1 MTLYP
6 KLIMDALATVTY
18 AGTKKSVVESQMVA
32 DQPVVKAP
40 ASAGQPWQVS
50 VVLEFPRDTDPFLKS
65 TVKAA
70 EAAVKYHC
78 RQAAE
83 AAGEQID
90 VEVTIETEFKSK
102 PRPEVGKLLPQ
113 VKNVVAVS
121 SGKGGVGK
129 STVSANLAIALA
141 RLGYQVGLLDAD
153 IFGPSMP
160 KMFQVEDARPYAVNV
175 DGRDLIAPIEQYGV
189 KLLSIGFFVS
199 PETATLWR
207 GGMASNALKQ
217 LIADADWGELDY
229 LILDTPPGTSD
240 IHLTLLQTL
249 SITGAIIVSTPQQ
262 VALADARKGI
272 DMYRNE
278 KVNVPILGLVENM
291 AWFTPAELPEN
302 RYYIFGKEGCK
313 QLAEEM
319 KVPLLAQIPL
329 VQGICD
335 SGDRGEPAALNSDSM
350 TGLAFINLAQSVV
363 TVVNKRNRELP
374 KTKIVGVKT
383 T

>member
-6 KLIMDALATVTY
+6 KMIMDALATVTY
-18 AGTKKSVVESQMVA
+18 AGTKKNLVDSQMVA
-32 DQPVVKAP
+32 DQPAIDSNHNKVT
-40 ASAGQPWQVS
+40 

-70 EAAVKYHC
+70 EAAIKYHC
-78 RQAAE
+78 
-83 AAGEQID
+83 GKD
-90 VEVTIETEFKSK
+90 VEVEIVTEFKSK
-102 PRPEVGKLLPQ
+102 PRPEVGQMLPG
-113 VKNVVAVS
+113 VKNIIAVS

-141 RLGYQVGLLDAD
+141 RLGYKVGLLDCD

-160 KMFQVEDARPYAVNV
+160 KMFHVEDARPYAVEV
-175 DGRDLIAPIEQYGV
+175 DGRQLIEPIEAYGI
-189 KLLSIGFFVS
+189 KMLSIGFFVS
-199 PETATLWR
+199 PDTATLWR
-207 GGMASNALKQ
+207 GGMATNALKQ
-217 LIADADWGELDY
+217 LIADADWGDLDY
-229 LILDTPPGTSD
+229 FILDTPPGTSD

-249 SITGAIIVSTPQQ
+249 SITGSVIVSTPQQ

-313 QLAEEM
+313 QLAAEM
-319 KVPLLAQIPL
+319 NVPLLAQIPL
-329 VQGICD
+329 VQSICE
-335 SGDRGEPAALNSDSM
+335 SGDSGEPAACNA
-350 TGLAFINLAQSVV
+350 TGLAFINLAQAVV
-363 TVVNKRNRELP
+363 TVVNRRNAELP
-374 KTKIVGVKT
+374 KTKIVGVK
-383 T
+383 

>member
-18 AGTKKSVVESQMVA
+18 AGTKKNLVESEMVA
-32 DQPVVKAP
+32 DQPAINGNKVT
-40 ASAGQPWQVS
+40 
-50 VVLEFPRDTDPFLKS
+50 VVLEFPRETDPFLKS

-70 EAAVKYHC
+70 EAAIKYYC
-78 RQAAE
+78 KEQG
-83 AAGEQID
+83 AGDMEQEIE
-90 VEVTIETEFKSK
+90 VEIKTEFKSK
-102 PRPEVGKLLPQ
+102 PRPKGDELLSD
-113 VKNVVAVS
+113 VKNIIAVS

-141 RLGYQVGLLDAD
+141 RLGYKVGLLDCD

-160 KMFQVEDARPYAVNV
+160 KMFHVEDARPYAVEV
-175 DGRDLIAPIEQYGV
+175 DGRQLIEPIEVYGV
-189 KLLSIGFFVS
+189 KMLSIGFFVS
-199 PETATLWR
+199 PDTATLWR
-207 GGMASNALKQ
+207 GGMATSALKQ
-217 LIADADWGELDY
+217 LIADANWGELDY
-229 LILDTPPGTSD
+229 FILDTPPGTSD

-249 SITGAIIVSTPQQ
+249 AITGAVIVSTPQQ

-302 RYYIFGKEGCK
+302 KYYIFGKEGCK

-319 KVPLLAQIPL
+319 NVPLLAQIPL

-335 SGDRGEPAALNSDSM
+335 SGDKGEPAALSSETA

-363 TVVNKRNRELP
+363 TVVNRRNAEQP
-374 KTKIVGVKT
+374 KTKIVGVKNN
-383 T
+383 